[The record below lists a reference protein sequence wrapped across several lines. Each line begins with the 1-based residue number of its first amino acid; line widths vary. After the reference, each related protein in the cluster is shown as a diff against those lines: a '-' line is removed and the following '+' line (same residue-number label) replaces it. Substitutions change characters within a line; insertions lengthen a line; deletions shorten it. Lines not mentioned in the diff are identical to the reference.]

1 MPSEKALNGNPK
13 GGNNHVDNK
22 DFLHFGNRL
31 DLAEDFE
38 KWAEENKVEKSTLG
52 ILSYLEI
59 RGLLNV
65 QKTLEYLHSN
75 FRNKEVKDDEQ

>member
-1 MPSEKALNGNPK
+1 MASEKALSGNLK

-52 ILSYLEI
+52 VLAYLELN
-59 RGLLNV
+59 GLLNV
-65 QKTLEYLHSN
+65 QKALDYLHSN
-75 FRNKEVKDDEQ
+75 FRNKERKDDD